1 MKKILLTLLAFM
13 ATVAMNAEQ
22 VSRQQAL
29 QKAQQFMPGKQFGEA
44 RSFARSA
51 GSFEGEP
58 FYVFNDKDN
67 QGFVIVSGDDRTTE
81 ILGYSETGTLDMEQM
96 PDNLK
101 WWLDSYAH
109 QIEALGTSTKLVKKA
124 KTRGAES
131 WETVAPLI
139 KTRWDQHEPYNL
151 MCPDGNYMDY
161 DEPGYNADYRCV
173 TGCVATAMAQI
184 IYYWQCQDF
193 CDEIGQIDI
202 GQWVYQG
209 PDADPDWQ
217 FVVDHSFHGLP
228 ATKFDWKSMALT
240 YSSDATGESA
250 NEVAKLLRYCG
261 QAVNMDY
268 GVDGSSAGVST
279 AVMAKY
285 FGFGKNARQ
294 IIRSMYSS
302 SDWENLIYK
311 EVSEERPVLYGGSS
325 PGYYGSFNGHEFII
339 DGYDGN
345 GLFHMNW
352 GWSGMSDGYFAL
364 SLANPDELGAGG
376 GTSKDGYSK
385 DQNAIVGLKPDTP
398 GEVEIPQF
406 YGDLYDDLTTS
417 AFSRM
422 STSEDFTGVVLPGVV
437 FFQYENTNQTDGC
450 TFETSWGLFKNGS
463 LLQVQGTS
471 EPVTLDY
478 YSGNAVFN
486 DFTISFGKD
495 LADGR
500 YQFRQMYKLQGS
512 TEWQLCKTPYDDYG
526 NPMILFIEAVISGN
540 NLALRVSEPDEYT
553 SNITVKSVSFFPTL
567 LEDGKPV
574 EVTVNLTN
582 NGDSYQEL
590 VYLSLGSQKTVVCGS
605 VEAGQTGNVK
615 LHLTPAQVGTMTL
628 KISTDYYASNEVW
641 SEQVTVEAAKPQL
654 LSATATTP
662 GLVNNVLTGTTLKVN
677 AVVKNEGSNM
687 YENGIELL
695 LCKITWEDPKTGSY
709 GYSYDKTKSVMTT
722 ILPGE
727 TKEVNFEVKDLDL
740 DGKYFYSI
748 WYYSENMGVELIP
761 AETSFILK
769 EEPVDPEEPEDTP
782 ISGDVE
788 GNGKV
793 EAADI
798 DAVVKYIMEGDF
810 EGFNFKN
817 ADLNGDDKVDAA
829 DLVLLINM
837 VKP

>member
-1 MKKILLTLLAFM
+1 MMKKVLLTLLAFM
-13 ATVAMNAEQ
+13 VTVAMNAEQ
-22 VSRQQAL
+22 ISKQQAL

-51 GSFEGEP
+51 GSSEREP
-58 FYVFNDKDN
+58 FYVFNADGN

-81 ILGYSETGTLDMEQM
+81 ILGYSNTGTLDMEQL
-96 PDNLK
+96 PENLK

-109 QIEALGTSTKLVKKA
+109 QIEALGTSAKPAKKA
-124 KTRGAES
+124 KTRGADS
-131 WETVAPLI
+131 WAAVDPLI
-139 KTRWDQHEPYNL
+139 KTKWDQDYPYNM
-151 MCPDGNYMDY
+151 MCPDWTGKDWRDAGFDTGHLMTNDQDKYH
-161 DEPGYNADYRCV
+161 CV
-173 TGCVATAMAQI
+173 TGCVAAAMAQV
-184 IYYWQCQDF
+184 IYYWKCLDD
-193 CDEIGQIDI
+193 CPAITGYKTSTY
-202 GQWVYQG
+202 GWTMK
-209 PDADPDWQ
+209 A
-217 FVVDHSFHGLP
+217 LP
-228 ATKFDWKSMALT
+228 ATTFKWAQMQKT
-240 YSSDATGESA
+240 YSGDETGASA
-250 NEVAKLLRYCG
+250 EAVAELFRYCG
-261 QAVNMDY
+261 QAVEMDY
-268 GVDGSSAGVST
+268 NLGGSSASIT
-279 AVMAKY
+279 PADMANY
-285 FGFGKNARQ
+285 FGFSNNAKLV
-294 IIRSMYSS
+294 IRSMYSS
-302 SDWENLIYK
+302 SEWENMIYK
-311 EVSEERPVLYGGSS
+311 DISENRPVLYGGSS
-325 PGYYGSFNGHEFII
+325 MSGGHQFIV

-352 GWSGMSDGYFAL
+352 GWGGMSDGYFVL

-376 GTSKDGYSK
+376 GTSTDGYSM
-385 DQNAIVGLKPDTP
+385 DQHAIIGLKPGTA

-406 YGDLYDDLTTS
+406 YGKFKGNLVNS
-417 AFSRM
+417 EFSRV
-422 STSEDFTGVVLPGVV
+422 SANEDFTDVVFPGLV
-437 FFQYENTNQTDGC
+437 FFQYENTDQTDGY
-450 TFETSWGLFKNGS
+450 TFETGWGLYKDGS
-463 LLQVQGTS
+463 LLQVLGVS
-471 EPVTLDY
+471 EPVTLDFIN
-478 YSGNAVFN
+478 SNAVLN
-486 DFTISFGKD
+486 SPTISFGKD
-495 LADGR
+495 LDDGR
-500 YQFRQMYKLQGS
+500 YQFRQMYRLQGS
-512 TEWQLCKTPYDDYG
+512 TEWQLCKTPYDYYG
-526 NPMILFIEAVISGN
+526 SPTITFIEAVVSGN
-540 NLALRVSEPDEYT
+540 NLTLRKSEPDEYT
-553 SNITVKSVSFFPTL
+553 SKITVNSVSFYPTS
-567 LEDGKPV
+567 LEYGKPV

-654 LSATATTP
+654 LSAMATTP

-677 AVVKNEGSNM
+677 AVVKNDGSNT

-782 ISGDVE
+782 ISGDAD